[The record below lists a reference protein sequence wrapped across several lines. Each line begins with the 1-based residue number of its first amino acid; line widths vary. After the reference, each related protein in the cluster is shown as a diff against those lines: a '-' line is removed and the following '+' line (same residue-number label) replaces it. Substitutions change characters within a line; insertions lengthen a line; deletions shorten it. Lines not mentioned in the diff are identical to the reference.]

1 MWQRVKGRLI
11 QAWRNAG
18 LGGFSEGEQ
27 FLLMDLGESWQIA
40 KKHNGVKTPD
50 KAGT

>member
-1 MWQRVKGRLI
+1 VGE
-11 QAWRNAG
+11 G
-18 LGGFSEGEQ
+18 LWEGEQ
-27 FLLMDLGESWQIA
+27 FLLMDFGGFWKIA